1 MTMIKVSLGEVMS
14 DDPNSSFWQ
23 SIMSNPNYSKFV
35 QDIDHILNQE
45 NDTYCDAD
53 TTEKS

>member
-1 MTMIKVSLGEVMS
+1 MIKVSLGEVMS